1 MTTPGPTPSYPSTM
15 EASPVPVPNPP
26 ASAVDAAE
34 VVTPSADEAIE
45 LSIVMPCLN
54 ESETLATCIRHAQH
68 FLTTSGV
75 VGEVVIADNG
85 STDGS
90 QAIAE
95 AEGARVV
102 HVPEKGYGAALIGG
116 IAAARGTY
124 VAMGDADDSYDFEG
138 LGPFVDEL
146 RNGADLVMGN
156 RFRGGIEPGA
166 MPPLHKYLGNPVLS
180 MVGRVFFDVPVKDF
194 HCGLRAFRRDS
205 ITDLGLRTTGM
216 EFASEMVVKS
226 ALTGLKIV
234 EVPTTLRKDGRSR
247 PPHLRS
253 WRDGWRHLRFLML
266 YSPGWVFLYP
276 GVALTLLGLL
286 ATGVLLVGPVSVGDY
301 GLDVGTMIYAAALSV
316 VGYQAVIFAVLSKV
330 YALHEGFLPT
340 SPRFRT
346 FQDRL
351 NLENVIVLGVV
362 IFLLGVAG
370 AVASLFW
377 WGDSGFGRLP
387 ADSSV
392 RAVTPAFLGLV
403 LGSQT
408 VMAGM
413 FLSLLRIRVV
423 HQDHPEVETTVV

>member
-1 MTTPGPTPSYPSTM
+1 M
-15 EASPVPVPNPP
+15 EAVHVPFSTP
-26 ASAVDAAE
+26 ASIPTEDTVGAADASTTAPVAAV
-34 VVTPSADEAIE
+34 E

-54 ESETLATCIRHAQH
+54 ESETLATCIRHARR
-68 FLTTSGV
+68 FLETSGV

-102 HVPEKGYGAALIGG
+102 HVPEKGYGAALLGG

-205 ITDLGLRTTGM
+205 ITALGLRTTGM

-226 ALTGLKIV
+226 SLTGLRIV

-266 YSPGWVFLYP
+266 YSPRWMFLYP
-276 GVALTLLGLL
+276 GIALTLLGLVV
-286 ATGVLLVGPVSVGDY
+286 TGVLLVGPVRIGDV
-301 GLDVGTMIYAAALSV
+301 GLDVGTMMYAAALSV

-340 SPRFRT
+340 SARFRT

-351 NLENVIVLGVV
+351 NLENVIVLGIV
-362 IFLLGVAG
+362 IFLLGLAG
-370 AVASLFW
+370 AVASVLW

-392 RAVTPAFLGLV
+392 RSATPAFLGLV

-408 VMAGM
+408 VMAGL
-413 FLSLLRIRVV
+413 FLSLLRIRTV
-423 HQDHPEVETTVV
+423 HQDHPGVETADA